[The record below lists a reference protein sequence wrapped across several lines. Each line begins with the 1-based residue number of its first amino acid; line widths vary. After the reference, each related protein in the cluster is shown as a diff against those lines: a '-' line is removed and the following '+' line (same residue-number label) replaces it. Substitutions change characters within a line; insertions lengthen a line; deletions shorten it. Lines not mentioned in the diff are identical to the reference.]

1 MKKTITYLKILA
13 LLALVGFLYGFAQ
26 YKNNQHKI
34 SEISVRFVET
44 QPKFLSG
51 SMVENTLKKV
61 MPNLLNVPKSKIDLH
76 ALESSLHQN
85 MMVENAEVFI
95 LPKGKLMVTITQRVP
110 VLRLTYGSKTY
121 YLDRNG
127 EEMPLSPNYSARVP
141 LVTGV
146 SSKEAKQ
153 EVFQL
158 AQILQADEFY
168 KKQIIGIHR
177 KMNGDYLL
185 STRIG
190 RHKVLFGKLK
200 NTTDKLK
207 RLRVFYKKEWGTE
220 SLKKYK
226 LINLKYN
233 HQVVCSK

>member
-1 MKKTITYLKILA
+1 MKKITTFLKILA
-13 LLALVGFLYGFAQ
+13 LLTLVGFLYSFAQ

-34 SEISVRFVET
+34 SEISVRFLET
-44 QPKFLSG
+44 QPKFLSV
-51 SMVENTLKKV
+51 SMIENLLKKA
-61 MPNLLNVPKSKIDLH
+61 MPSLLNIPKSEIDLN
-76 ALESSLHQN
+76 ALESVVDQN
-85 MMVENAEVFI
+85 KMVENAEVFI
-95 LPKGKLMVTITQRVP
+95 LPKGKLMVTLTQRVP
-110 VLRLTYGSKTY
+110 LLRLTYGSKTY

-127 EEMPLSPNYSARVP
+127 EEMPLSPDYSARVP

-153 EVFQL
+153 EVFQFV
-158 AQILQADEFY
+158 QILQADEFY

-190 RHKVLFGKLK
+190 RHKVLFGKFK

-220 SLKKYK
+220 TLKKYK

>member
-1 MKKTITYLKILA
+1 MKKIITYLKITA
-13 LLALVGFLYGFAQ
+13 LLALVGFLYGSAQ

-34 SEISVRFVET
+34 SEISVHFVEM
-44 QPKFLSG
+44 QPKFLTANK
-51 SMVENTLKKV
+51 VENLLKKT
-61 MPNLLNVPKSKIDLH
+61 MPSLLNVPKSEIDLH
-76 ALESSLHQN
+76 TLENVLRQN
-85 MMVENAEVFI
+85 DMVETAEVFI
-95 LPKGKLMVTITQRVP
+95 SPKGKLTVEVTQRVP
-110 VLRLTYGSKTY
+110 ILRLTSGSKTY
-121 YLDRNG
+121 YLDRHG
-127 EEMPLSPNYSARVP
+127 KEMPLSPNYSARVP

-177 KMNGDYLL
+177 KINGDYLL

-190 RHKVLFGKLK
+190 RHKVLFGKFK

-207 RLRVFYKKEWGTE
+207 KLRVFYKKEWETE
-220 SLKKYK
+220 TLKKYK